1 MPLAVIARFGKLV
14 AAAYHY
20 RGLDKAERLAVW
32 LSRPYLLARYEPF
45 EVTAGEICT
54 VEVAHDVE
62 QLPSKSDTQNDEL
75 VPSLNNCFGVK
86 VE

>member
-32 LSRPYLLARYEPF
+32 LPRPYLLARYEPL
-45 EVTAGEICT
+45 EVTAGEIGT
-54 VEVAHDVE
+54 V
-62 QLPSKSDTQNDEL
+62 L
-75 VPSLNNCFGVK
+75 
-86 VE
+86 